1 MKLTLQRA
9 AFAALAGFGLLNLVA
24 ASNPASAQKAQ
35 DTIRLAVNDPFNV
48 LDSYAIGHE
57 EANGFNRAVY
67 QHLISYDEYKK
78 QWVPVL
84 AKSFKRIDE
93 QTLEFELRDN
103 IKFHNGNTFD
113 ASDVKATFDYITSP
127 GSKVV
132 FKDRFSW
139 IKETEVL
146 GPYKIR
152 VHSTKAFSTD
162 LGVLAYRARIYDGET
177 LNALQEKTDYGRAGS
192 GVGTGPYK
200 IVSLDRNKGAAIERF
215 DAFAGDKNYFKAP
228 VRRVEA
234 LFIPD
239 KQTRIAQLL
248 TGGIDLMRNIGPDEA
263 EDLKGNPNLGVT
275 TTPSGVFVYVTFD
288 AIGRSAN
295 KAMMDERVRKAFIM
309 AVDRKLLVTKIIPG
323 GDKAY
328 LTKGICL
335 PSVFGCTATTDPVGY
350 DPAQAKKL
358 LAEAGYPNGLDLTI
372 HVFEP
377 VKYIAEA
384 LAGEV
389 RKVGIRASVESLTSS
404 VYIKKRGDG
413 EFTAFVG
420 NYPTGTHP
428 DMVTLWDFFFSDP
441 RDYWKDDVI
450 NKIAAAGDTQF
461 DDAKRAVSFAPA
473 LDRIN
478 EKAYIFPISEMPMM
492 WAHNKDVVITPNALA
507 DSYPIVGDFA
517 WKK

>member
-1 MKLTLQRA
+1 MHHQFHKVA
-9 AFAALAGFGLLNLVA
+9 IAALTAIGLVGSA
-24 ASNPASAQKAQ
+24 TFAHAQKAQ
-35 DTIRLAVNDPFNV
+35 DTIRLAVNDAFNV

-67 QHLISYDEYKK
+67 QHLINYDEYKK
-78 QWVPVL
+78 QWIPVL
-84 AKSFKRIDE
+84 AKSFKRVNDT
-93 QTLEFELRDN
+93 TLEFDLREN

-113 ASDVKATFDYITSP
+113 ANDVKTVFDYITDPS
-127 GSKVV
+127 SKVV
-132 FKDRFSW
+132 FKDRYSW
-139 IKETEVL
+139 IKQTEVL
-146 GPYKIR
+146 GPYKVR
-152 VHSTKAFSTD
+152 VTSTKAFSTD
-162 LGVLAYRARIYDGET
+162 LGALAYRIRIYDGET
-177 LNALQEKTDYGRAGS
+177 LNSLPDKLDYGRAGS
-192 GVGTGPYK
+192 ANGTGPYK
-200 IVSLDRNKGAAIERF
+200 VVSLDRNKGAAIERF
-215 DAFAGDKNYFKAP
+215 DGFVGDKEIFKAP

-263 EDLKGNPNLGVT
+263 QDLKGKSGLDVT

-288 AIGRSAN
+288 ALGRSAN
-295 KAMMDERVRKAFIM
+295 KAMTDERVRKAFIM
-309 AVDRKLLVTKIIPG
+309 AIDRNLLVKGIIPG
-323 GDKAY
+323 GDRAY

-335 PSVFGCTATTDPVGY
+335 PSVFGCTPSTEPVKY
-350 DPAQAKKL
+350 DPAGAKKL
-358 LAEAGYPNGLDLTI
+358 LAEAGFPNGLDLTI

-377 VKYIAEA
+377 LKYIAEA

-413 EFTAFVG
+413 EFTSFVG

-428 DMVTLWDFFFSDP
+428 DMVTLWDFFFTGS
-441 RDYWKDDVI
+441 RDYWKDDFI
-450 NKIAAAGDTQF
+450 NKIAASGDLEF
-461 DDAKRAVSFAPA
+461 DDAKRAALYTPA

-478 EKAYIFPISEMPMM
+478 EKAYIFPISEMPML
-492 WAHNKDVVITPNALA
+492 WAHNKDIVVTPNAIA